1 MKRLIGHLP
10 YQTSPDPVEWL
21 HLGFPY
27 LEGRS
32 KKSGDM
38 ASPYQQPC
46 LSILRL
52 NRLAALFHPFIKH
65 LIHHSSFL
73 ISEDLNIIR
82 PCMCSFFLLHGRRK
96 IIGLGGVHSPMR
108 AMSAP

>member
-10 YQTSPDPVEWL
+10 YQTSPDPVDWL

-46 LSILRL
+46 LSILQL
-52 NRLAALFHPFIKH
+52 NRLAALPSLHKASHTP
-65 LIHHSSFL
+65 L
-73 ISEDLNIIR
+73 ISEDLNNIIR
-82 PCMCSFFLLHGRRK
+82 PCM
-96 IIGLGGVHSPMR
+96 
-108 AMSAP
+108 

>member
-10 YQTSPDPVEWL
+10 YLTSLDAVGWL

-32 KKSGDM
+32 KKGGDM

-46 LSILRL
+46 LSILQL
-52 NRLAALFHPFIKH
+52 NRFAALQSPHKASHTP
-65 LIHHSSFL
+65 L

-82 PCMCSFFLLHGRRK
+82 PCMQRFFLLQRRK
-96 IIGLGGVHSPMR
+96 ENYWAWRGAFSHACHVSP
-108 AMSAP
+108 